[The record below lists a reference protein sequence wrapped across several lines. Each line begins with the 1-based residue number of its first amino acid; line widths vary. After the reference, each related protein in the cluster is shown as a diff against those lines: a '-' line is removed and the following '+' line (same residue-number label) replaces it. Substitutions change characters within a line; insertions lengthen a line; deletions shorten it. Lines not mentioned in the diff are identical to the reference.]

1 MVFANSL
8 EGCAVMPYSM
18 DVSRLSLLEYRELL
32 KTKNLLP
39 GRRIL
44 WENID
49 GNFEQIGKEGIDN
62 IAQLKK
68 RLATPEKIAALAAA
82 TGVPEEYLTIL
93 KREAGSLEQK
103 PVPIA
108 SFPSLEEDT
117 VSDLHAKGIKTS
129 KDYYESGLEESD
141 ELLCLCDL
149 VRINGVGAVAARAF
163 YDAGYRSVTEVANA
177 NAAEMLKKVSLVNE
191 QKGYYK
197 AKLGVK
203 DMQFCIDFARLLMK
217 YGE

>member
-1 MVFANSL
+1 
-8 EGCAVMPYSM
+8 MPYSM
-18 DVSRLSLLEYRELL
+18 DVSRLSLMEYRELL
-32 KTKNLLP
+32 KTQNLLP

-49 GNFEQIGKEGIDN
+49 GNFERIGQEGIAD

-82 TGVPEEYLTIL
+82 TGVPEEYLNIL

-108 SFPSLEEDT
+108 SFPGLTEAT
-117 VSDLHAKGIKTS
+117 VSGLHAKGIKTS
-129 KDYYESGLEESD
+129 KDYYESGLAD
-141 ELLCLCDL
+141 FAELSCLCDL

-163 YDAGYRSVTEVANA
+163 YEAGFRSVTEVAHA
-177 NAAEMLKKVSLVNE
+177 DAADMLQKVSAVNE

-203 DMQFCIDFARLLMK
+203 DMHFCIDFARLLTK
-217 YGE
+217 YSE